1 MNTIILV
8 GRPDRRKVVSRSQ
21 TASSPPFY
29 IMTSSVGEEGSD
41 QDSVAILFWAPLK
54 LGLINMQ
61 SP

>member
-41 QDSVAILFWAPLK
+41 QDSVAILF
-54 LGLINMQ
+54 
-61 SP
+61 